1 MERGCSANSG
11 GWRFRVSTLLVLCG
25 VMLLPGCGGGGP
37 ARPKPVPVKGTV
49 TFRGKPL
56 ANARVMF
63 WGEKAPMPAVGDT
76 NDAGEFELSMYGKGD
91 GALAGANKVTVVSLS
106 SSQDAGGGVMPD
118 ATKLATKGET
128 VPLDAK
134 IANESKAG
142 VVLPKMYG
150 DSSNTTLTWT
160 VKPEGETDVKLE
172 LK

>member
-1 MERGCSANSG
+1 MERGSSANSG
-11 GWRFRVSTLLVLCG
+11 GWRFGFSTLLLLGG
-25 VMLLPGCGGGGP
+25 VMLLPGCGGEP

-56 ANARVMF
+56 ANARVTF

-91 GALAGANKVTVVSLS
+91 GALVGANKVTVISL
-106 SSQDAGGGVMPD
+106 AGGGDADLVMPD
-118 ATKLATKGET
+118 ATKLAAGGET
-128 VPLDAK
+128 LPLNAK
-134 IANESKAG
+134 VAKESKAG

-150 DSSNTTLTWT
+150 DSSNTTLSWT

>member
-11 GWRFRVSTLLVLCG
+11 GWRFRMSALLVLGG
-25 VMLLPGCGGGGP
+25 VMLLPGCGGEP

-91 GALAGANKVTVVSLS
+91 GALAGPNKVTVVSLA
-106 SSQDAGGGVMPD
+106 SSQNAGGGVMPD
-118 ATKLATKGET
+118 ATKLATGAET
-128 VPLDAK
+128 LPLEAK
-134 IANESKAG
+134 VANESKSG
-142 VVLPKMYG
+142 IVIPKMYG